1 MSSPGP
7 AGKRDARRSV
17 LVGQFLRFGL
27 VGLLGFAID
36 TGLTVGLERIASL
49 PPFAARPPAIVAAM
63 LVTWWLN
70 RAFSFRVTAPLSS
83 LGRYA
88 LVVAVAALLN
98 YLLFLVGVG
107 YGMGTVAA
115 IFAATAV
122 SMVFSFLGYRHF
134 AFGAYA
140 QAGSD
145 SIPGEIG
152 FKAGGPPRG
161 RSCRTSG
168 E

>member
-1 MSSPGP
+1 VRSPWSV
-7 AGKRDARRSV
+7 GKRDARLSD
-17 LVGQFLRFGL
+17 LAGQFLRFGL
-27 VGLLGFAID
+27 VGLLGFVID
-36 TGLTVGLERIASL
+36 TGLTLALQRLASL

-70 RAFSFRVTAPLSS
+70 RAFSFRVAAPLSS

-115 IFAATAV
+115 IVAATAV
-122 SMVFSFLGYRHF
+122 SMIFSFLGYRYF
-134 AFGAYA
+134 AFGA
-140 QAGSD
+140 
-145 SIPGEIG
+145 
-152 FKAGGPPRG
+152 
-161 RSCRTSG
+161 
-168 E
+168 

>member
-1 MSSPGP
+1 MRSPWSV
-7 AGKRDARRSV
+7 GKRDARLSD
-17 LVGQFLRFGL
+17 LAGQFLRFGL
-27 VGLLGFAID
+27 VGLLGFVID
-36 TGLTVGLERIASL
+36 TGLTLALQRLASL

-70 RAFSFRVTAPLSS
+70 RAFSFRVAAPLSS

-115 IFAATAV
+115 IVAATAV
-122 SMVFSFLGYRHF
+122 SMIFSFLGYRYF
-134 AFGAYA
+134 AFGA
-140 QAGSD
+140 
-145 SIPGEIG
+145 
-152 FKAGGPPRG
+152 
-161 RSCRTSG
+161 
-168 E
+168 